1 MAISAK
7 DVAKLRQRTG
17 LGMMDCKKALTETD
31 GDFEAAVEFLRKSV
45 KGKMDERTDREA
57 SEGLIVAK
65 ADGNGGAAIVEVNA
79 ETDFVAR
86 NDQFI
91 EAVNKI
97 ADLVLAAE
105 EGEVPVNDDITKII
119 DDLRIEIQEN
129 ISYRRGHKYASG
141 AVGFYIHHNSKAG
154 AMVQCEGPADED
166 LMIGI
171 CQHITA
177 GVPYPPLAVDEAGL
191 PAEALEKERQRAVE
205 EAQESG
211 KPAEIAEK
219 MATGKVK
226 KWVGEHTLLGQEYVK
241 ELGSKKSVADILPEG
256 VTVKHF
262 VRYAIGQ

>member
-1 MAISAK
+1 MAITAQ

-17 LGMMDCKKALTETD
+17 LGMMDCKKALNETN
-31 GDFEAAVEFLRKSV
+31 GDFEAAVEILRKKV

-57 SEGLIVAK
+57 AEGLIVAK

-86 NDQFI
+86 NDGFI
-91 EAVNKI
+91 KAVDQI
-97 ADLVLAAE
+97 ADIALAAD
-105 EGEVPVNDDITKII
+105 EGDVPVNDAITKII

-129 ISYRRGHKYASG
+129 ISYHRGRKYAGG
-141 AVGFYIHHNSKAG
+141 AVGFYVHHNSKAG
-154 AMVQCEGPADED
+154 AMVQCEGPAGED
-166 LMIGI
+166 LLIGI

-177 GVPYPPLAVDEAGL
+177 GVPYPVLAVDESGL
-191 PAEALEKERQRAVE
+191 PAEALEKERQRAIE

-219 MATGKVK
+219 MAIGKVR

-241 ELGSKKSVADILPEG
+241 ELGSKKTIADILPDG
-256 VTVKHF
+256 VTVKSF
-262 VRYAIGQ
+262 VRFAIGQ